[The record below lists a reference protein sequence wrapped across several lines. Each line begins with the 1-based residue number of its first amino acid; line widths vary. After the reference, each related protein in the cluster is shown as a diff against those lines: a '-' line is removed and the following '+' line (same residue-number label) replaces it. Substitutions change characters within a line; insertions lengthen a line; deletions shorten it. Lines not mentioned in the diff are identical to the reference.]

1 MEPDH
6 KLVARV
12 RGGEREAFVQLL
24 ERYQARI
31 FHTTLRML
39 KNREDAEEAAQDTF
53 LRAYRGLPNFRE
65 DAAFSTWIYKICYH
79 VCLSYLER
87 KKPKRFTA
95 ADENFSELPD
105 PDTLE
110 RSYEGREFE
119 ELVAGALAELPEI
132 YRSVLVLYHT
142 QHLSYQEIAKI
153 TGQPINSVKTHLFRG
168 RALLR
173 RRILQIQLTEE
184 WVEMMG

>member
-12 RGGEREAFVQLL
+12 CSGEREAFAQLV
-24 ERYQARI
+24 ERYRARI

-39 KNREDAEEAAQDTF
+39 KNREEAEEAAQDTF

-65 DAAFSTWIYKICYH
+65 EASFSTWVYKICYN

-87 KKPKRFTA
+87 KKIRATVSEEELLDLPA
-95 ADENFSELPD
+95 AETPEKLFEN
-105 PDTLE
+105 
-110 RSYEGREFE
+110 REFE
-119 ELVAGALAELPEI
+119 ELVSHALAALPVV

-142 QHLSYQEIAKI
+142 QHLSYQEIAEI

-173 RRILQIQLTEE
+173 QHILSVQPQEE
-184 WVEMMG
+184 WMSMV